1 MATKPVE
8 IEILMRDRLSAG
20 LDKAGR
26 KVEELKTKTTDASA
40 EMERLDRQAE
50 SVRGTVSKIAGAFAV
65 KELVTGIVKVRGEF
79 QQLEASFRTMLG
91 SEEKAD
97 ALMQQLIRTAA
108 TTPFDLQSVANGA
121 RQLLA
126 YGENVE
132 NVNDDLIRLGNI
144 AAGLNQPLNDLI
156 YLYGTTMTQGRL
168 YTEDYNQ
175 FVGRGI
181 PLGRELASVLGVA
194 ESKVREMV
202 EAGKVGFPE
211 VQQALQNLTNE
222 GGMFYNLMEEQS
234 KTITGRISNIQD
246 SISMMLNEIGHQ
258 SEGIIGGSLD
268 AVSYLVD
275 HYEQVGRV
283 LVGLVGTYGAYKT
296 AVMAVTAMQALQ
308 TAGVGALTVAE
319 TLHYGWLVIVE
330 KAQKLLNATMLANPY
345 VLVATLIAGVVAA
358 MVSMKTETERL
369 KEAEEEYQAA
379 KQKTIEAEEEHR
391 RRLEELCGVAGD
403 ESLATD
409 TRREALNKLEQ
420 KYPDIFAKYDTEYEK
435 LKNIK
440 RIKEEIAELEAG
452 QSITRPQNELDS
464 VNERIA
470 VLEAKKATERWEDAN
485 GSGTRMRKV
494 GGLTGNE
501 ATELQNL
508 YNKRE
513 ALSEQVRKE
522 RANAYFENLTGISN
536 ETLEQQI
543 RQRENLLARMT
554 TEQRKYGAITYGNE
568 TLRGTFSRDELQYQL
583 NKLTAEKNRRNLR
596 RDSSAD
602 WGAQARKEYE
612 QALKA
617 YNDFLADT
625 SNSLTRED
633 YEKKAKELKDALRL
647 AKKEY
652 DRYKPGED
660 KDSESERKAADK
672 AEKEAERRRQAQQ
685 KLDDELI
692 ALELQNQQDELDLMG
707 EGTDKKLA
715 QIDADYDKRKAE
727 IEKKARELADANRK
741 AGVADVNSSGLTKP
755 QQDEIDR
762 ANGLNEDTR
771 RKETVEVYEA
781 EAAAMRDYL
790 KEYGTYQQ
798 KKLAI
803 AQEYAEKIRKAQND
817 GERMA
822 LERQRDSET
831 AALDVSY
838 LKQSIDWTAVFGEFG
853 GMFSDIIRP
862 ALEQAKAYMRTDE
875 FKRLDPSSQNDLVD
889 AVRQMEQSSGGSDK
903 ASFRRLGTEIDS
915 LRQSMLE
922 LNEAKQAEAEALE
935 RLKEAQEDYEQAL
948 REGSD
953 AEIEAARTARD
964 TAQENADSASESVR
978 TQEAVV
984 NGNQKAVTDTAS
996 TLRANM
1002 ENVTQGLQKLAS
1014 SGIRN
1019 AYDGLIQLGK
1029 GTGGAMGKIAE
1040 SLEKVPIVGWII
1052 SIIDVFKDGLSNFI
1066 GPLLDSVFNAVS
1078 GIIGDV
1084 LSGDVFVTLFKSVR
1098 SGIGNI
1104 LDAISFGGFGKL
1116 VDKINGSNAE
1126 EVQASIDRLTDRNE
1140 SLQQSIEDL
1149 TDTIKG
1155 GEGRKSVAAYQQAYD
1170 YQSEQNANYLAIAQ
1184 AQAGY
1189 HGSHHSWNYYWGGF
1203 SREQIDKL
1211 SQQIGRQW
1219 DGSLWSLSPEEMK
1232 TLRSNVDMWKQIQD
1246 TGKGGYG
1253 GRLTE
1258 KLDDYI
1264 DQAGKLEELE
1274 EQLNESLTQIS
1285 FDSLY
1290 DSFIDTLM
1298 DMDASAEEIAGNV
1311 SEYFMRAILSN
1322 QIGEQY
1328 KERLQRW
1335 YDDFAE
1341 RMKDNDLSAEDIAAL
1356 TNGYEAIVED
1366 AVALRDKLAEATGYG
1381 GEEGGTTQ
1389 TGKAGSFSAMSQ
1401 EQGTKL
1407 EGLFTSGQ
1415 MHWASID
1422 EQMQDV
1428 SEQMGTA
1435 VDHLRRIEEN
1445 TGNSARHLDEIKND
1459 IKKIIRDGLKMK

>member
-26 KVEELKTKTTDASA
+26 KVDELKTKTTSASA

-50 SVRGTVSKIAGAFAV
+50 SVRSTVSKIAGAFAV
-65 KELVTGIVKVRGEF
+65 KELVSNIVKVRGEF
-79 QQLEASFRTMLG
+79 QQLEASFNTMLG

-168 YTEDYNQ
+168 YTADYNQ

-181 PLGRELASVLGVA
+181 PLGRELASVLGVT

-246 SISMMLNEIGHQ
+246 SIGMMMNEIGQQ

-268 AVSYLVD
+268 AVAYLVD

-283 LVGLVGTYGAYKT
+283 LVGLVGTYGAYKI

-358 MVSMKTETERL
+358 MVSMKTEAERL

-464 VNERIA
+464 VNARITE
-470 VLEAKKATERWEDAN
+470 LEAKKATERWEDAN

-494 GGLTGNE
+494 GGLTGGE

-508 YNKRE
+508 YNKRKN
-513 ALSEQVRKE
+513 LSDQVRKE
-522 RANAYFENLTGISN
+522 WANAYFENLTGISN
-536 ETLEQQI
+536 DTLEQQI

-554 TEQRKYGAITYGNE
+554 TGQKKYGTITTGNE
-568 TLRGTFSRDELQYQL
+568 MLRGRFSRDELQYQL
-583 NKLTAEKNRRNLR
+583 NKLNAEKNRRNLKR
-596 RDSSAD
+596 NSSAD

-612 QALKA
+612 EALKA

-625 SNSLTRED
+625 SNSLTQEE
-633 YEKKAKELKDALRL
+633 YEKKAKELKDALSL

-652 DRYKPGED
+652 DRYKPDEN
-660 KDSESERKAADK
+660 KDAESERKAADK

-715 QIDADYDKRKAE
+715 QIDADYDRRKAE

-741 AGVADVNSSGLTKP
+741 AGVTDVNSSGLTKQ

-771 RKETVEVYEA
+771 RKETVEAYEA
-781 EAAAMRDYL
+781 EAAALRDYL
-790 KEYGTYQQ
+790 KQYGTYQQ
-798 KKLAI
+798 QKLAI

-853 GMFSDIIRP
+853 GIFSDIVKP
-862 ALEQAKAYMRTDE
+862 ALEQAKAYMQTDE
-875 FKRLDPSSQNDLVD
+875 FRRLDPSSQNDLVD

-915 LRQSMLE
+915 FRQSMLE

-935 RLKEAQEDYEQAL
+935 RLREAQEDYEQAL
-948 REGSD
+948 RDGSD

-984 NGNQKAVTDTAS
+984 NGNREAVTDTAS

-1014 SGIRN
+1014 AGIKN

-1116 VDKINGSNAE
+1116 VDKISGSNAE

-1170 YQSEQNANYLAIAQ
+1170 YQAEQNANYLAIAQ

-1203 SREQIDKL
+1203 SQEQIDKL

-1311 SEYFMRAILSN
+1311 SEYFMRALLSN

-1328 KERLQRW
+1328 KERLEAW
-1335 YDDFAE
+1335 YEDFAE
-1341 RMKDNDLSAEDIAAL
+1341 RMKDNDLSEEDIAAL
-1356 TNGYEAIVED
+1356 TDSYGAIVED

-1381 GEEGGTTQ
+1381 GDEGGTTQ
-1389 TGKAGSFSAMSQ
+1389 TGRAGSFSAMSQ

-1422 EQMQDV
+1422 ERMQDV

-1445 TGNSARHLDEIKND
+1445 TGNSAKHLGEIKED